1 MILNL
6 KKDDD
11 LSNNNSYDLI
21 IIGGGPAGLSAAI
34 YSGRARLNTLVVEEL
49 IVGGQS
55 STTET
60 IENYPGFPDGIGG
73 YELAQKME
81 EQAKRFG
88 IKFLFEKVERT
99 ELDGKEKKVY
109 IANKI
114 YKAKSVIISSGASP
128 RRLNVP
134 GSEKF
139 HGKGIS
145 YCATCDGALFA
156 DKKVIIVGGGNSAV
170 EEGLFMMR
178 FTKDITFVQDLPYL
192 TAEKIL
198 QERLLQNSDIKIY
211 YNSEILSIN
220 GEDRIESMSVKDKNS
235 GEKFDIKTDGIFVY
249 IGLVPKTDFLDS
261 KVELNEYGYIKV
273 DKDLKTNLEG
283 VFAAGDVIEKSFRQ
297 VITAAAD
304 GALAAKSAEKYL
316 ENFKEV

>member
-6 KKDDD
+6 RKDNEISPEI
-11 LSNNNSYDLI
+11 LYDLI

-34 YSGRARLNTLVVEEL
+34 YAGRARLNTLVVEEL

-88 IKFLFEKVERT
+88 VKFLFEKVEKTDLEGR
-99 ELDGKEKKVY
+99 EKKVY
-109 IANKI
+109 ISDKI
-114 YKAKSVIISSGASP
+114 YRSKSIIIASGASP

-134 GSEKF
+134 GSDKF

-145 YCATCDGALFA
+145 YCATCDGALFT
-156 DKKVIIVGGGNSAV
+156 DKRVIIVGGGNSAV
-170 EEGLFMMR
+170 EEGLFMLR
-178 FTKDITFVQDLPYL
+178 FTKDITFVQDLPNL

-198 QERLLQNSDIKIY
+198 QERLFQNPEIKIY

-220 GEDRIESMSVKDKNS
+220 GEEKIESMSVKDKKT
-235 GEKFDIKTDGIFVY
+235 GKTFDIKTDGIFVY
-249 IGLVPKTDFLDS
+249 IGLIPKTDFLDK
-261 KVELNEYGYIKV
+261 KVLLNEYGYIKV
-273 DKDLKTNLEG
+273 DKDLKTNIEG

-297 VITAAAD
+297 VITAASD
-304 GALAAKSAEKYL
+304 GALAAKSVEKYI
-316 ENFKEV
+316 ENLKEV

>member
-88 IKFLFEKVERT
+88 VKFLFEKVERT

-128 RRLNVP
+128 RRLSVP

-249 IGLVPKTDFLDS
+249 IGVVPKTDFLDS

>member
-6 KKDDD
+6 KKDGEISPDT
-11 LSNNNSYDLI
+11 LYDLI

-34 YSGRARLNTLVVEEL
+34 YAGRARLNTLVVEEL
-49 IVGGQS
+49 IVGGQA

-88 IKFLFEKVERT
+88 VKFLFEKVEKT
-99 ELDGKEKKVY
+99 DLEGKEKKVH
-109 IANKI
+109 ISGKV
-114 YKAKSVIISSGASP
+114 YKSRSVIIASGASP
-128 RRLNVP
+128 RRLNVL
-134 GSEKF
+134 GSDKF

-145 YCATCDGALFA
+145 YCATCDGALFTN
-156 DKKVIIVGGGNSAV
+156 KRVIIVGGGNSAV
-170 EEGLFMMR
+170 EEGLFMLR
-178 FTKDITFVQDLPYL
+178 FTKDITFVQDLPNL

-198 QERLLQNSDIKIY
+198 QERLFQHPEIKIY

-220 GEDRIESMSVKDKNS
+220 GEEKIKSMSVKDKKT
-235 GEKFDIKTDGIFVY
+235 EKTFEIETDGIFVY
-249 IGLVPKTDFLDS
+249 IGLVPKTDFLDK
-261 KVELNEYGYIKV
+261 KVLLNEYGYIKV
-273 DKDLKTNLEG
+273 DKDLRTNLEG

-297 VITAAAD
+297 VITAASD
-304 GALAAKSAEKYL
+304 GALAAKSVEKYI
-316 ENFKEV
+316 ENLKEV

>member
-88 IKFLFEKVERT
+88 VKFLFEKVERT

-261 KVELNEYGYIKV
+261 KVELNEYGYIRV

-316 ENFKEV
+316 ENLKEV

>member
-6 KKDDD
+6 KKDKNLSED
-11 LSNNNSYDLI
+11 LNFDLI

-34 YSGRARLNTLVVEEL
+34 YAGRARLNTLVVEEL

-88 IKFLFEKVERT
+88 VKFLFEKVEKT

-109 IANKI
+109 ISNKI
-114 YKAKSVIISSGASP
+114 YTAKSVIIASGASP

-156 DKKVIIVGGGNSAV
+156 DKKIIIVGGGNSAV

-198 QERLLQNSDIKIY
+198 QERLFQNSNIKVY

-220 GEDRIESMSVKDKNS
+220 GDNNIESMSIKDKKN
-235 GEKFDIKTDGIFVY
+235 GEKFDIKADGIFVY
-249 IGLVPKTDFLDS
+249 IGLVPKTDFLDPKIS
-261 KVELNEYGYIKV
+261 LNEYGYIKV
-273 DKDLKTNLEG
+273 DKDLKTNLDG

-304 GALAAKSAEKYL
+304 GALSAKSVEKYL
-316 ENFKEV
+316 ENLKEV

>member
-6 KKDDD
+6 KKDGEISPDT
-11 LSNNNSYDLI
+11 LYDLI

-34 YSGRARLNTLVVEEL
+34 YAGRARLNTLVVEEL

-88 IKFLFEKVERT
+88 VKFLFEKVEKT
-99 ELDGKEKKVY
+99 DLEGKEKKVH
-109 IANKI
+109 ISGKV
-114 YKAKSVIISSGASP
+114 YKSKSVIIASGASP

-134 GSEKF
+134 GSDKF

-145 YCATCDGALFA
+145 YCATCDGALFT
-156 DKKVIIVGGGNSAV
+156 DKSVIIVGGGNSAV
-170 EEGLFMMR
+170 EEGLFMLR
-178 FTKDITFVQDLPYL
+178 FTKNITFVQDLPNL

-198 QERLLQNSDIKIY
+198 QERLFQHPEIKIY

-220 GEDRIESMSVKDKNS
+220 GEEKIKSMSVKDKKT
-235 GEKFDIKTDGIFVY
+235 GKTFDIETDGIFVY
-249 IGLVPKTDFLDS
+249 IGLVPKTDFLDK
-261 KVELNEYGYIKV
+261 KVLLNEYGYIKV
-273 DKDLKTNLEG
+273 DKDLKTNIEG

-297 VITAAAD
+297 VITAASD
-304 GALAAKSAEKYL
+304 GALAAKSVEKFI
-316 ENFKEV
+316 ENLKEV

>member
-6 KKDDD
+6 KKDGEILPDT
-11 LSNNNSYDLI
+11 LYDLI
-21 IIGGGPAGLSAAI
+21 IIGGGPAGLTAAI
-34 YSGRARLNTLVVEEL
+34 YAGRARLNTLVVEEL

-81 EQAKRFG
+81 EQAKKFG
-88 IKFLFEKVERT
+88 VKFLFEKVEKT
-99 ELDGKEKKVY
+99 DLEGKEKKIHISGKVY
-109 IANKI
+109 KS
-114 YKAKSVIISSGASP
+114 KSVIIASGASP

-134 GSEKF
+134 GSDRF

-145 YCATCDGALFA
+145 YCATCDGALFT
-156 DKKVIIVGGGNSAV
+156 DKRVIIVGGGNSAV
-170 EEGLFMMR
+170 EEGLFMLR
-178 FTKDITFVQDLPYL
+178 FTKNITFVQDLPNL

-198 QERLLQNSDIKIY
+198 QERLFQHPEIKIY

-220 GEDRIESMSVKDKNS
+220 GNEKIESMSVKDKKTGKS
-235 GEKFDIKTDGIFVY
+235 FDIETDGIFVY
-249 IGLVPKTDFLDS
+249 IGLAPKTDFIDK
-261 KVELNEYGYIKV
+261 KVLLNEYGYIKV
-273 DKDLKTNLEG
+273 DKDLKTNIEG

-297 VITAAAD
+297 VITAASD
-304 GALAAKSAEKYL
+304 GALAAKSVEKYI
-316 ENFKEV
+316 ENLKEV

>member
-88 IKFLFEKVERT
+88 VKFLFEKVERT

-220 GEDRIESMSVKDKNS
+220 GEERIESMSVKDKNS

-261 KVELNEYGYIKV
+261 KVELNEYGYIRV

-316 ENFKEV
+316 ENLKEV

>member
-6 KKDDD
+6 KKDSEISPDT
-11 LSNNNSYDLI
+11 LYDLI
-21 IIGGGPAGLSAAI
+21 IIGGGPAGLSAGI
-34 YSGRARLNTLVVEEL
+34 YSGRARLNTLLVEEV

-60 IENYPGFPDGIGG
+60 IENYPGFPEGIGG
-73 YELAQKME
+73 YHLAQKME

-88 IKFLFEKVERT
+88 VKFLFEKVEKT
-99 ELDGKEKKVY
+99 ELEGKEKKVY
-109 IANKI
+109 ISDKI
-114 YKAKSVIISSGASP
+114 YRSKSIIIASGASP
-128 RRLNVP
+128 RKLNVP
-134 GSEKF
+134 GSDKF

-145 YCATCDGALFA
+145 YCATCDGALFT

-170 EEGLFMMR
+170 EEGLFMLR
-178 FTKDITFVQDLPYL
+178 FTKEIIFVQDLPNL

-198 QERLLQNSDIKIY
+198 QERLFQNSEIKIY

-220 GEDRIESMSVKDKNS
+220 GEDKIESMSVKDKKT
-235 GEKFDIKTDGIFVY
+235 GTKFDIKTDGIFVY
-249 IGLVPKTDFLDS
+249 IGLVPKTDYLD
-261 KVELNEYGYIKV
+261 KKILLNEYGYIKV
-273 DKDLKTNLEG
+273 DKDLKTNIEG

-304 GALAAKSAEKYL
+304 GALAAKSVEKYI
-316 ENFKEV
+316 ENLKEV

>member
-6 KKDDD
+6 RKDNEISPEI
-11 LSNNNSYDLI
+11 LYDLI

-34 YSGRARLNTLVVEEL
+34 YAGRARLNTLVVEEI

-88 IKFLFEKVERT
+88 VKFLFEKVEKTDLEGR
-99 ELDGKEKKVY
+99 EKKVY
-109 IANKI
+109 ISDKI
-114 YKAKSVIISSGASP
+114 YRSKSIIIASGASP

-134 GSEKF
+134 GSDKF

-145 YCATCDGALFA
+145 YCATCDGALFT
-156 DKKVIIVGGGNSAV
+156 DKRVIIVGGGNSAV
-170 EEGLFMMR
+170 EEGLFMLR
-178 FTKDITFVQDLPYL
+178 FTKDITFVQDLPNL

-198 QERLLQNSDIKIY
+198 QERLFQNPEIKIY

-220 GEDRIESMSVKDKNS
+220 GEEKIESMSVKDKKT
-235 GEKFDIKTDGIFVY
+235 GKTFDIKTDGIFVY
-249 IGLVPKTDFLDS
+249 IGLIPKTDFLDK
-261 KVELNEYGYIKV
+261 KVLLNEYGYIKV
-273 DKDLKTNLEG
+273 DKDLKTNIEG

-297 VITAAAD
+297 VITAASD
-304 GALAAKSAEKYL
+304 GALAAKSVEKYI
-316 ENFKEV
+316 ENLKEV